1 MSTDEKMLD
10 AGRSLPR
17 RQRVGPG
24 SMIVTM
30 IATVSAGRELVM
42 GSKGSTGGS

>member
-1 MSTDEKMLD
+1 MSTDEKMRD

-17 RQRVGPG
+17 HQRVGPG
-24 SMIVTM
+24 SVIVTM
-30 IATVSAGRELVM
+30 TATVSADRGLVV